1 MARIIYRHPKQSNY
15 DYHIFTDLDFWDVRR
30 ILKDLVTV
38 KRNFGEWPPGDEFPT
53 QIVAIGVHRK
63 VLKEVERRLSRAI
76 VSPARHVIVRSMVLH
91 GYFEFSPALYY
102 PERWSKNRML
112 HFTYHRLPLDQSVL
126 SNMYQVARLFWVNDL
141 IRVERVQRTE
151 KFDPVIRTTKE
162 AQRRVCVPSCF

>member
-1 MARIIYRHPKQSNY
+1 
-15 DYHIFTDLDFWDVRR
+15 
-30 ILKDLVTV
+30 
-38 KRNFGEWPPGDEFPT
+38 
-53 QIVAIGVHRK
+53 VATGVQRK
-63 VLKEVERRLSRAI
+63 VLRDVEYRLSRAI